1 MSSPSAIVA
10 KIRQEAALFD
20 SKDSLLSFSTK
31 NDLQSPLMTEAGDLF
46 YEKWQQAK
54 GPLPLESFFQV
65 SANFTAQQKIS
76 AIDSISAVLRNKL
89 SDFGETDLSLLLG
102 FF

>member
-20 SKDSLLSFSTK
+20 SKDRLLSFSTK
-31 NDLQSPLMTEAGDLF
+31 NDFQSPLITEAGDLF
-46 YEKWQQAK
+46 YEKWVQAQ

-65 SANFTAQQKIS
+65 SQNFTAQQKIT
-76 AIDSISAVLRNKL
+76 ALDSQPSN
-89 SDFGETDLSLLLG
+89 T
-102 FF
+102 